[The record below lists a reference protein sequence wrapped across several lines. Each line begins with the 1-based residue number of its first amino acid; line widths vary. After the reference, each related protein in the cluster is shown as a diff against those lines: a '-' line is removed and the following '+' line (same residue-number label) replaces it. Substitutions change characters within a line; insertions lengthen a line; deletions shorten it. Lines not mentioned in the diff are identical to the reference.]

1 MTNERTLAAEAKH
14 ALNIARKNKKELVL
28 LFGSGPMFFSKI
40 SKVKESSTADN
51 IVHVSG
57 LMRGRYSDLYNE
69 CVSIDLNRVDAIVD
83 PDLSSLEEDI
93 LEGL

>member
-1 MTNERTLAAEAKH
+1 MTTEKTLAAEAKH
-14 ALNIARKNKKELVL
+14 ALNIARKNKKQLVL
-28 LFGSGPMFFSKI
+28 LFGSGPIFFSKI

-57 LMRGRYSDLYNE
+57 FMRGAYSNTYNT